1 MKKTSQILVGA
12 LGLAFASAWTLT
24 ANAQE
29 APAAMPA
36 PAPALTAN
44 ASFTTN
50 YIFRGITQSANR
62 PAVQGG
68 LDYTL
73 GDSGFAVG
81 TWVSSID
88 FGDHTPFEWD
98 LYANYNFNLGPVGA
112 SVGVIGYVYVWDGNF
127 GPYTWV
133 EPNIGLSHDFG
144 VFAWSAKAFWAPS
157 VPSGYLTI
165 RNQYNPDSSFYL
177 TTGVSVPVAPW
188 LAFSGNV
195 GYQGYSGGKPKG
207 VSDDSYTEWDLG
219 ATITIDKY
227 SLDLRYIDT
236 SKHILPA
243 IKTATLLGVGA
254 PAFDTGPFY
263 VATFKF
269 TFP

>member
-1 MKKTSQILVGA
+1 MKKTSQILIGT
-12 LGLAFASAWTLT
+12 LGLACASAWTSPALAIDGLT
-24 ANAQE
+24 ANAE
-29 APAAMPA
+29 I
-36 PAPALTAN
+36 T
-44 ASFTTN
+44 SN
-50 YIFRGITQSANR
+50 YVFRGITQSANR

-68 LDYTL
+68 LDYTFR
-73 GDSGFAVG
+73 DSGFAVG

-98 LYANYNFNLGPVGA
+98 LYANYDFSLGPVYA
-112 SVGVIGYVYVWDGNF
+112 SVGVISYVYVWHGNF
-127 GPYTWV
+127 GPYTRV
-133 EPNIGLSHDFG
+133 EPYIGLSHDFG

-157 VPSGYLTI
+157 VPNGYLTI
-165 RNQYNPDSSFYL
+165 HNQYNPDSSYYL

-195 GYQGYSGGKPKG
+195 SYQGYSGGKPKG
-207 VSDDSYTEWDLG
+207 FSDDSYSEWDLG
-219 ATITIDKY
+219 ATITVDKY

-236 SKHILPA
+236 SKHILRA
-243 IKTATLLGVGA
+243 IKAATISGVGA

-269 TFP
+269 AFP

>member
-1 MKKTSQILVGA
+1 MKKTSQILIGT
-12 LGLAFASAWTLT
+12 LGLACASAWTSPALAIDGLT
-24 ANAQE
+24 ANADI
-29 APAAMPA
+29 
-36 PAPALTAN
+36 T
-44 ASFTTN
+44 SN
-50 YIFRGITQSANR
+50 YVFRGITQSANR

-88 FGDHTPFEWD
+88 FGDHTPLEWD

-112 SVGVIGYVYVWDGNF
+112 SVGVIGYVYEWYGNF

-157 VPSGYLTI
+157 VPNGYLTI
-165 RNQYNPDSSFYL
+165 HNQYNPDSSYYL

-195 GYQGYSGGKPKG
+195 SYQGYSGGKPKG
-207 VSDDSYTEWDLG
+207 FSDDSYSEWDLG
-219 ATITIDKY
+219 ATITVDKY

-243 IKTATLLGVGA
+243 IKAATISGVGA

-269 TFP
+269 AFP

>member
-1 MKKTSQILVGA
+1 MKKTSQILIGT
-12 LGLAFASAWTLT
+12 LGLACASAWTSPALAIDGLT
-24 ANAQE
+24 ANADI
-29 APAAMPA
+29 
-36 PAPALTAN
+36 T
-44 ASFTTN
+44 SN
-50 YIFRGITQSANR
+50 YVFRGIAQAANR

-88 FGDHTPFEWD
+88 FGDHTPLEWD
-98 LYANYNFNLGPVGA
+98 VYANYNFNLGPVGA
-112 SVGVIGYVYVWDGNF
+112 SVGVIAYIYEWYGNF

-144 VFAWSAKAFWAPS
+144 IFSWSAKAFWAPS
-157 VPSGYLTI
+157 VPNGYLTI
-165 RNQYNPDSSFYL
+165 RQQYNPDSSWYL
-177 TTGVSVPVAPW
+177 TTGASVPVAPW
-188 LAFSGNV
+188 LALSGNI
-195 GYQGYSGGKPKG
+195 GYQGYSGKPAG

-219 ATITIDKY
+219 ATLTYDKY

-243 IKTATLLGVGA
+243 IKAATIAGVGA

-269 TFP
+269 AFP